1 MAPAWTPSLTGF
13 DTHFSSSPERVGRDG
28 FLGLRFARRAGKT
41 ALTQCRFRLPLQA
54 LAPSELSDGTAY
66 LMLLNPTGGVVGG
79 DFLFTQ
85 ITQEPGTRVCL
96 TTPSATRVYRTLDR
110 PAIQETMIAV
120 GEDASLEY
128 LPDHVIPH
136 SGSRFYQ
143 SLRVEMEP
151 GSRGIFWDAL
161 AAGRVAR
168 GERWEFHEVDSRL
181 EIYLRGR
188 PVFLN
193 RARIRP
199 AIFDP
204 RQLGITDGFDY
215 LATLLVVADKVKDWS
230 DIVAAMNAELAGLPE
245 VRAGVSALATGGCAV
260 KLLAHTASDMTR
272 AQATLWKCARRA
284 ILGSDLVDLR
294 KY

>member
-1 MAPAWTPSLTGF
+1 MAPEWTPLRTGF
-13 DTHFSSSPERVGRDG
+13 DAPFSSSPDRVGRDG
-28 FLGLRFARRAGKT
+28 FLGLRFTRRFDKT

-54 LAPSELSDGTAY
+54 LAPSELADGTAY

-85 ITQEPGTRVCL
+85 ITLEADTRVCL

-110 PAIQETMIAV
+110 PAIQETKVAI
-120 GEDASLEY
+120 GEGASLEY

-136 SGSRFYQ
+136 SGSRFHQ

-151 GSRGIFWDAL
+151 RSRGIFWDSL

-181 EIYLRGR
+181 EIFMRGR

-193 RARIRP
+193 RTRIQP
-199 AIFDP
+199 AAFDP
-204 RQLGITDGFDY
+204 RGMGVTDGFDY
-215 LATLLVVADKVKDWS
+215 LATLVVVADKLDGWNE
-230 DIVAAMNAELAGLPE
+230 IAATMTAELARRPE
-245 VRAGVSALATGGCAV
+245 LRTGVSALTSSGFV
-260 KLLAHTASDMTR
+260 IKLLARTASEMAY
-272 AQATLWKCARRA
+272 AQAILWRHARQA
-284 ILGSDLVDLR
+284 ILGSDVVDLR